1 MKTAYG
7 GVIFDENG
15 RVLLR
20 EPLGHYGGYW
30 WTFPKGGPDNGESP
44 EETAL
49 REVREEAGVKASIIC
64 RIPGTFKGDTTEN
77 IFYLM
82 KPVEAGLSFH
92 WETINICWATY
103 EEAQGL
109 ISQSTTKSG
118 KARDLAVLDAAF
130 ATLREMSASKETP
143 ESLFGLLRAPLQP
156 LARATHEILCKLHP
170 GCSPKVC
177 AINSTPYVRYAPY
190 RELFHLEVTKS
201 TCRLLISPKLEL
213 GSTFEKLGIE
223 LKKIKKWDIL
233 KIESEA
239 AVAAL
244 SEIVKSGA
252 AFIS

>member
-7 GVIFDENG
+7 GVIFDEYG

-20 EPLGHYGGYW
+20 EPRSHYGGYV

-82 KPVEAGLSFH
+82 KPIEMASFEPD
-92 WETINICWATY
+92 ETINIRWATY
-103 EEAQGL
+103 EEATAL
-109 ISQSTTKSG
+109 ISQSTTRSG

-130 ATLREMSASKETP
+130 AALKVMSAPKETP

-177 AINSTPYVRYAPY
+177 A
-190 RELFHLEVTKS
+190 
-201 TCRLLISPKLEL
+201 
-213 GSTFEKLGIE
+213 
-223 LKKIKKWDIL
+223 
-233 KIESEA
+233 
-239 AVAAL
+239 
-244 SEIVKSGA
+244 
-252 AFIS
+252 